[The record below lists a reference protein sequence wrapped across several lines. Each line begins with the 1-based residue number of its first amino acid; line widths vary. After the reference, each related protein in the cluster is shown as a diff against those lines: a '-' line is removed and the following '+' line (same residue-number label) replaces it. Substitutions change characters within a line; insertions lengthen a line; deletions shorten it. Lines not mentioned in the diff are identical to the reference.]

1 MGFDAKAYTEA
12 LRIPEVVIG
21 GKTHTGRLLSA
32 FEYQDALEWSKKVE
46 DATVP
51 REERRS
57 VAVKTLALVFPVAV
71 AEQLADLPGDG
82 FWKAWAYFF
91 TSQRPPAPENGK
103 TP

>member
-1 MGFDAKAYTEA
+1 MGFDAKVYTEA
-12 LRIPEVVIG
+12 LRLPEVVID

-57 VAVKTLALVFPVAV
+57 VAVKTFALIFPVAV
-71 AEQLADLPGDG
+71 AEQLVNLPGEG

-91 TSQRPPAPENGK
+91 TSQRPPESASGK